1 MPLFGGK
8 KKPESK
14 KAEEVVKPRTPT
26 VEDKYDLKDVLG
38 TGAFSQVRLAES
50 KEDGQMHAIKI
61 IDKKALRGKEDS
73 LENEIRVLKRLDHK
87 NVVKL
92 LEAYESRTCVY
103 LVMELVTGGELFDRI
118 VEKGSYSEKD
128 AADLIKQVLSAVAYM
143 HEEGVVHRDLK
154 PENLLYYSPDAD
166 SKIMISDFGLSKME
180 ESGVMATACGTPGY
194 VAPEVLAQKP
204 YGKAVDVWSIGVI
217 SYILL
222 CGYPPFYDENDANL
236 FAQILK
242 GEFEFDSPYWDD
254 ISEEAKDFI
263 RSLMCVNVE
272 NRLTCHNALEH
283 CWITGKQS
291 ERNIHATV
299 SEQLKKNF
307 AKSRWRQLMHAIVMV
322 HKMQRMALSSHQ
334 LLPTNAG
341 AEKAD
346 SENTRNSDNN
356 DDDPGEQ
363 DQQQA
368 SIQRDSS
375 QPTDEAA
382 GSEQQ

>member
-1 MPLFGGK
+1 MPLFGK
-8 KKPESK
+8 AKKPEVK
-14 KAEEVVKPRTPT
+14 KPEETKPQRTPT
-26 VEDKYDLKDVLG
+26 VEDKYELKDVLG

-50 KEDGQMHAIKI
+50 KEDGHMHAIKI

-73 LENEIRVLKRLDHK
+73 LENEIRVLKRLKHANIVGLQEVFENK
-87 NVVKL
+87 TQVF
-92 LEAYESRTCVY
+92 

-272 NRLTCHNALEH
+272 TRLTCHSALEH
-283 CWITGKQS
+283 SWITGKQS

-307 AKSRWRQLMHAIVMV
+307 AKSRWRQAYNAIAVSRQM
-322 HKMQRMALSSHQ
+322 KLLALNSSKTSASREPSAERE
-334 LLPTNAG
+334 LPSKT
-341 AEKAD
+341 E
-346 SENTRNSDNN
+346 SEVRL
-356 DDDPGEQ
+356 
-363 DQQQA
+363 
-368 SIQRDSS
+368 R
-375 QPTDEAA
+375 
-382 GSEQQ
+382 